1 MKAIVVMGVA
11 GCGKSTIGAALAEQL
26 GCAYVEGDDLHG
38 EANISKMSS
47 GQSLTDADRL
57 PWLQRIG
64 QQLANS
70 NEPMVVSCSALKRSY
85 RDTIRKSAGKP
96 VLFVHLAAPQALI
109 AERMSARRDHFMP
122 TTLLDS
128 QFQTLE
134 PLQQDEVGAVVDISQ
149 TPDQCAVEAYN
160 IVEQYYS

>member
-11 GCGKSTIGAALAEQL
+11 GCGKSTVGAALAEQL
-26 GCAYVEGDDLHG
+26 GCAYVEGDDLHD
-38 EANISKMSS
+38 EANIKKMSS

-64 QQLANS
+64 RQLADS
-70 NEPMVVSCSALKRSY
+70 GEPLVVSCSALRRTY
-85 RDTIRKSAGKP
+85 RDTIRQAAGKP
-96 VLFVHLAAPQALI
+96 VLFIHLAAPQSLI

-134 PLQQDEVGAVVDISQ
+134 PLAEDEAGAVVDISQ
-149 TPDQCAVEAYN
+149 APDQCVAEARN